1 MRMSRKRRGEEI
13 EKSKDDIEKG
23 LTFQVETKTSG
34 GKEDE
39 SMVRSMAQW
48 IVEWLTGWLNGWST
62 QEMLN
67 IA

>member
-1 MRMSRKRRGEEI
+1 M